1 MYFIFTWNVKQ
12 NETKN
17 LATTHHTLSSS
28 RTFNLRWR
36 DIYNEP
42 PCTYYLQLDHK
53 LRNYDF
59 LHSSSNIL
67 RNKKIH
73 PTTITHTHTKEKSE
87 RNRLPYIRA
96 RNSYACVWA
105 FAGGMRAYAMSDD
118 NNTMRIIPRIV
129 VRRTKIAA
137 GCFLVRDPFS
147 TRFFPSSPKRRASR
161 RPVRNSYYGRFD
173 AHGKTRNIPRFL
185 LIIIAWSASK
195 HGLLL
200 TVIYSPRIWIVRGA
214 KILLSDLENVFA
226 LRSIKYP

>member
-1 MYFIFTWNVKQ
+1 MKRETQ

-17 LATTHHTLSSS
+17 LLATTHHTLSSS

-53 LRNYDF
+53 LRNCDF
-59 LHSSSNIL
+59 PHSSSNIL
-67 RNKKIH
+67 KNKKIH
-73 PTTITHTHTKEKSE
+73 PTTITRTRTHTHTQEKSE
-87 RNRLPYIRA
+87 RNRVPYIRS
-96 RNSYACVWA
+96 RSSYVCVWA

-147 TRFFPSSPKRRASR
+147 TRFFPSSPKRWASR

-173 AHGKTRNIPRFL
+173 AHGKTVNIPRFL

-200 TVIYSPRIWIVRGA
+200 TVMYSPGIWIVRGA